1 MTVVRRVRPEAEGL
15 FLGWA
20 ERMVDAVRVFPG
32 CLGAALLSA
41 ASPGEFHMVFR
52 FVDGEALR
60 AWERSEERS
69 GLLAEVDAVVVEERV
84 TTVAGDE
91 EFLKSLSS
99 TRSRRP
105 LPLRVLVDVLWI
117 FPVAFFWSSTLAPW
131 FVGLPLPV
139 ATLLSAAVITSL
151 AEFLLA
157 PVRRRIRVRR
167 GLPLGRVVRS

>member
-41 ASPGEFHMVFR
+41 VAPGEFHMVFR
-52 FVDGEALR
+52 FIDGEALR

-91 EFLKSLSS
+91 EFLTSLAS
-99 TRSRRP
+99 TRARRP

-151 AEFLLA
+151 AEFLLV